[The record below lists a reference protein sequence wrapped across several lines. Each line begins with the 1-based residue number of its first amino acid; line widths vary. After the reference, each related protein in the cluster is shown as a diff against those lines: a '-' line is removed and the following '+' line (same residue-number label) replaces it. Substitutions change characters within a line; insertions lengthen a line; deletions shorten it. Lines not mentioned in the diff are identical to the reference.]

1 MKTLAKTLCAS
12 ALTAIFLTSAAT
24 GTFASAPHY
33 YSHVKLGPPFTFHR
47 ITITGNV
54 TVILSQ
60 GSKETVTVDG
70 DFNRA
75 NMSVVRKGYTLMI
88 NSTAAERITIYVS
101 VKELQ
106 RIDASNDVIV
116 KTAGKINTRHLQV
129 FLKDQ
134 ASAEVNAN
142 TESLYSYIR
151 GNANLRLSGST
162 QDHIVL
168 KDGISKLTLQDF
180 VALKSTVESTDAK
193 LLAATKTKK
202 LRE

>member
-12 ALTAIFLTSAAT
+12 ALTAIFLIPAAT
-24 GTFASAPHY
+24 GTFASTAH
-33 YSHVKLGPPFTFHR
+33 HAQVKPGPSFTFHR

-60 GSKETVTVDG
+60 GSKETVTAEDN
-70 DFNRA
+70 FNRV
-75 NMSVVRKGYTLMI
+75 NMSVMRKGYTLMI
-88 NSTAAERITIYVS
+88 NSNAAERITVYVS

-116 KTAGKINTRHLQV
+116 KTTGKINARHLQV

-134 ASAEVNAN
+134 ASAEVNAD

-180 VALKSTVESTDAK
+180 VALKSTVESTDTE
-193 LLAATKTKK
+193 LLAASKAKK
-202 LRE
+202 SRD

>member
-12 ALTAIFLTSAAT
+12 ALTAIFLTSAVT
-24 GTFASAPHY
+24 GTFAAAAH
-33 YSHVKLGPPFTFHR
+33 HDQVKPGPPFTFHR

-60 GSKETVTVDG
+60 GSKETVTADG
-70 DFNRA
+70 DFNRMS
-75 NMSVVRKGYTLMI
+75 MSVVRKGYTLMI
-88 NSTAAERITIYVS
+88 NSTAAERTTIYVS

-116 KTAGKINTRHLQV
+116 KTAGKINARHLQV

-142 TESLYSYIR
+142 TESLYTYIR

-180 VALKSTVESTDAK
+180 VALKSTVESTDSE
-193 LLAATKTKK
+193 LLAASKAKK

>member
-12 ALTAIFLTSAAT
+12 ALTAIFLTSAVT
-24 GTFASAPHY
+24 GTFASAVHY
-33 YSHVKLGPPFTFHR
+33 AQVKPGPPFTFHR

-60 GSKETVTVDG
+60 ESKEKVTVDS
-70 DFNRA
+70 DVNRT
-75 NMSVVRKGYTLMI
+75 NVSVMRKGYTLMI
-88 NSTAAERITIYVS
+88 NSAAAERVTIYVS

-106 RIDASNDVIV
+106 RIDASNEVVV
-116 KTAGKINTRHLQV
+116 KTAGKINVQHLQI

-142 TESLYSYIR
+142 TESLYTYIR

-180 VALKSTVESTDAK
+180 VALKSTVESTDAE
-193 LLAATKTKK
+193 LLAASKTKK

>member
-1 MKTLAKTLCAS
+1 MKTLAKALCAS
-12 ALTAIFLTSAAT
+12 ALTALFLNSAVM
-24 GTFASAPHY
+24 GTFAS
-33 YSHVKLGPPFTFHR
+33 VKHPVQVKPGPPFTFHR

-60 GSKETVTVDG
+60 GSKETVTADG
-70 DFNRA
+70 DFNRT
-75 NMSVVRKGYTLMI
+75 NMSVMRKGYTLMI
-88 NSTAAERITIYVS
+88 NSTDAERVTIYVS

-116 KTAGKINTRHLQV
+116 KTTGKINAQHLQV

-162 QDHIVL
+162 QNHIVL
-168 KDGISKLTLQDF
+168 KDGISKLTLEDF
-180 VALKSTVESTDAK
+180 VALKSTVESTDDQ
-193 LLAATKTKK
+193 LLAASKTKK